1 MTANSMKF
9 SKEIL
14 KEVSRSFALTI
25 PMLDKEI
32 KDEVLLTY
40 LQDRI
45 LDNFEDEINPADFEF
60 QKKMMDKVSRIFSP
74 EEYDRSTDFRII
86 KGKSS
91 LIENE
96 SLQKLNK
103 NIEKIYDVYK
113 NFDPKVKQISHKWLV
128 EMNDG
133 MQKYLDKKVETFAE
147 LDEYCY
153 YVAGTVGGFLTELI
167 IYKKD
172 LKGERKKF

>member
-1 MTANSMKF
+1 MTADSMKF
-9 SKEIL
+9 PKEIL

-32 KDEVLLTY
+32 KKEVLLTY

-45 LDNFEDEINPADFEF
+45 LDNFEDEINPPDLEL

-74 EEYDRSTDFRII
+74 EDYARSHDFEII
-86 KGKSS
+86 KEKSS
-91 LIENE
+91 LIKKD

-113 NFDPKVKQISHKWLV
+113 DFDPKVKQISHKWLV
-128 EMNDG
+128 EMNKG

-153 YVAGTVGGFLTELI
+153 YFAES
-167 IYKKD
+167 
-172 LKGERKKF
+172 